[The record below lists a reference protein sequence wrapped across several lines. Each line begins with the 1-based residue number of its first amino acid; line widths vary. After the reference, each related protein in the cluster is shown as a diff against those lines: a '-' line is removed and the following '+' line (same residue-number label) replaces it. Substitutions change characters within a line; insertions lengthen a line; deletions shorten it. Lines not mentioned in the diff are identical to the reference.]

1 MIKTGCEDLD
11 KLIEGY
17 KEEVTLIYG
26 PAASG
31 KTTLAKLA
39 VLKQTLSG
47 KKVVYID
54 TENGFSIERF
64 MQLAD
69 YSCVDLLDKI
79 LLLKVKDFEDQCKK
93 FEMIEKLEG
102 VDLIIVDSLGKHYR
116 RAEKNEE
123 NTKKLLKQLRI
134 LVHKTRDGIPVI
146 ITNQVYSKMDE
157 DEVMPV
163 GGNMVKKFG
172 KCLIE
177 LKNDPRKLIVKKPK
191 EEEIEFEIKNRGIFK
206 I

>member
-39 VLKQTLSG
+39 TLKQTLAG
-47 KKVVYID
+47 KKVVYVD

-79 LLLKVKDFEDQCKK
+79 LLLKVSDFEDQCKK

-116 RAEKNEE
+116 RVEKNEE
-123 NTKKLLKQLRI
+123 STKQLLKQLRT
-134 LVHKTRDGIPVI
+134 LVHKTRDGVHVI
-146 ITNQVYSKMDE
+146 VTNQVYSRMDE
-157 DEVMPV
+157 DEVEPV
-163 GGNMVKKFG
+163 GGKMVKRFG

-177 LKNDPRKLIVKKPK
+177 LKKEPRKLIVKKPK
-191 EEEIEFEIKNRGIFK
+191 KGELEFEIKARGIFK